1 MTINS
6 KLLEQDKLIREQHE
20 AIKKLKTALKMVLKN
35 GKGNGNGDVGE
46 DGVMIQEA
54 QSGMSDIIDHH
65 NSMISECKDEIDGI
79 LILLDLEF

>member
-35 GKGNGNGDVGE
+35 GNGDVGE
-46 DGVMIQEA
+46 DGVNSKEA

-79 LILLDLEF
+79 LILLDLGF

>member
-20 AIKKLKTALKMVLKN
+20 AIKRLKTALKMVLKN
-35 GKGNGNGDVGE
+35 GDGDVGE
-46 DGVMIQEA
+46 DGVRIQEA

>member
-1 MTINS
+1 MTINA

-35 GKGNGNGDVGE
+35 GNGNGDAGE
-46 DGVMIQEA
+46 DSVNQKEA

-65 NSMISECKDEIDGI
+65 NSMISECKDEIEGI

>member
-35 GKGNGNGDVGE
+35 GNGDVGE
-46 DGVMIQEA
+46 DAVNPKEA

>member
-35 GKGNGNGDVGE
+35 GNGDVEE
-46 DGVMIQEA
+46 DGVNPKEA

-65 NSMISECKDEIDGI
+65 NSMISECKDEIDVI
-79 LILLDLEF
+79 LSMLDLEF

>member
-20 AIKKLKTALKMVLKN
+20 AIKKLKTALKVILKS
-35 GKGNGNGDVGE
+35 DDREVGE
-46 DGVMIQEA
+46 GGVRIQEA
-54 QSGMSDIIDHH
+54 QSGMSDVIDHH